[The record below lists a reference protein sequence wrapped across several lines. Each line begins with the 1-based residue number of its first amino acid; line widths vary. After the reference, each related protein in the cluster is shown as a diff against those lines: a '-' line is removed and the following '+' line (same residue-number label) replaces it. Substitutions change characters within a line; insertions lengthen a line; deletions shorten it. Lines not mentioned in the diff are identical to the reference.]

1 MTDSFVAVTIIDYQQ
16 LTKIGVTYF
25 NRSQNGLLLT
35 SGILVTF
42 VELFNIKHIMNEE
55 LFPSCPIR
63 NILSR
68 FSDKW
73 SLLILYTLDLQP
85 TMRFNALR
93 RGIPDISQKM
103 LTNTLRTLEED
114 GLVTRTIY
122 AEVPPRVE
130 YSITDRTRS
139 LLPHVNSLIAWA
151 KENMPAIL
159 RDRESHGKRKK

>member
-1 MTDSFVAVTIIDYQQ
+1 MFIFIDYQTVANMG
-16 LTKIGVTYF
+16 LTHF
-25 NRSQNGLLLT
+25 NRGRNILLHT
-35 SGILVTF
+35 SRILVTF
-42 VELFNIKHIMNEE
+42 VERFNIQQIMNEE

-63 NILSR
+63 NILAR

-73 SLLILYTLDLQP
+73 SLLILYTLNLQP
-85 TMRFNALR
+85 TMRFNAQR
-93 RGIPDISQKM
+93 REIPDISQKM

-139 LLPHVNSLIAWA
+139 LIPHVNALIGWA

-159 RDRESHGKRKK
+159 KDRESHAKNRK

>member
-1 MTDSFVAVTIIDYQQ
+1 MTDSFVAVTDIDYQQ
-16 LTKIGVTYF
+16 LTKIGLTYF
-25 NRSQNGLLLT
+25 NRSKNGLLLT

-73 SLLILYTLDLQP
+73 SLLILYTLNLQP

-93 RGIPDISQKM
+93 REIPDISQKM

-159 RDRESHGKRKK
+159 RDRESHGKLKK

>member
-159 RDRESHGKRKK
+159 RDRESHGKLKK

>member
-1 MTDSFVAVTIIDYQQ
+1 MTDSFVAVTDIDYQQ
-16 LTKIGVTYF
+16 LTKIGLTYF
-25 NRSQNGLLLT
+25 NRSKNGLLLT

-73 SLLILYTLDLQP
+73 SLLVLYTLNLQP

-93 RGIPDISQKM
+93 REIPDISQKM

-159 RDRESHGKRKK
+159 RDRESHGKLKK

>member
-1 MTDSFVAVTIIDYQQ
+1 M
-16 LTKIGVTYF
+16 
-25 NRSQNGLLLT
+25 LT

-42 VELFNIKHIMNEE
+42 VELFNIKHIINEE

-73 SLLILYTLDLQP
+73 SLLILYTLDLQS

-159 RDRESHGKRKK
+159 RDRESHGKLKK